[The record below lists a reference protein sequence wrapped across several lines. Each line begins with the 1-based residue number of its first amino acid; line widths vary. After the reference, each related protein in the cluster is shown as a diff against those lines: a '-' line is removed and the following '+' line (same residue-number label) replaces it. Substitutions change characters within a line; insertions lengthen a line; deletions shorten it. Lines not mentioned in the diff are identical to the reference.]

1 MPGAVNG
8 LGPRDVDLILRV
20 GATEGAFTADET
32 DTVTLPNGVPVTK
45 PLSVVVLVPQA
56 SGTDTLKVTAKITT
70 TDKKIEVTHTD
81 NIDDGTTYP
90 FVLVLPLPPLPGP
103 DLTLSV
109 TYDGTDVDGG
119 GFDFGE
125 VQCWVEQGGQ
135 AKLPPT

>member
-20 GATEGAFTADET
+20 GATEGNLTADET
-32 DTVTLPNGVPVTK
+32 DTKTLANGVPVSK
-45 PLSVVVLVPQA
+45 PLAVAVLVPQK

-70 TDKKIEVTHTD
+70 AGKKIEVTHTD

-90 FVLVLPLPPLPGP
+90 FVLILPLPPVPGP

-109 TYDGTDVDGG
+109 DYNVTDVDGG
-119 GFDFGE
+119 GVNFGE
-125 VQCWVEQGGQ
+125 VQAWVEQGGQ
-135 AKLPPT
+135 AKVNA